1 MPISGKESQRTSM
14 APGGD
19 CDCGGGFL
27 AAWEEPQHSESALS
41 WAVPNSCRADETI
54 VCVVRDML
62 VLTF

>member
-19 CDCGGGFL
+19 CDRGGGFL

-41 WAVPNSCRADETI
+41 RAVPNSCRADETI
-54 VCVVRDML
+54 VCVVSDML